1 MADENTNEKMNN
13 ENEKKPFVHLHV
25 HTEYSLL
32 DGAARLTRGK
42 KTPLVDTLIK
52 KNMPAVAITDHGNMY
67 GAYTLYKQCKNKG
80 IKPIIGCEFYTCS
93 NMRERTG
100 RNGEFNHLVL
110 LAKNDIG
117 YKNLVKLDSLAFTE
131 GFYYKP
137 RIDIEFLKEHSEGLI
152 CLSACLAGK
161 IPQYILNNE
170 YEKAKEYALMLKG
183 MFDEGDFYI
192 EIQNHGIA
200 DEIKVLPYLVKL
212 AREIGV
218 KLVATN
224 DCHYLEKKDAEMHD
238 VLLCVQ
244 TGKTYDDPNR
254 MRFEGNE
261 FYLKDY
267 DEMYELFKDYPESL
281 ETPFEIM
288 DKCNVTIKKED
299 LMPPYE
305 PDDKSKPADY
315 LRKIA
320 FEGLEKRYGTITK
333 EIEERAEYELNIIIR
348 MGFAEYY
355 LIVWDFI
362 DFARRNDIPV
372 GKGRGSGV
380 GSIIAYAIGITDVE
394 PLRYSLLFERFL
406 NPERVSNPDFD
417 IDFCQEGR
425 GKVKEYVVDRYGKDK
440 VCEIITFGTMACKAA
455 IKDVARVYNIPFETV
470 NKITKLIPGGKISV
484 DGVLGQGKPE
494 EKVPEL
500 IEMYEENEEIR
511 KVLDMA
517 RAVEGMPRQTGKHA
531 AGVVICK
538 EIISDFVPLQK
549 NGEDITTQF
558 QKDEVEELGML
569 KMDFLGLTTLTDVK
583 KAKQYIKETTGRVI
597 DFQELGYEDEE
608 VFKLLGTGE
617 TDAVFQLESAGMKK
631 FMKELQPK
639 SLEDI
644 IAGISLYRPGPMDSI
659 PKYIQS
665 KNNPETIS
673 YAHPM
678 LEPILNV
685 TYGCIVYQEQVM
697 QIVRELGGYTYG
709 RADLLRRAMSKK
721 KLDVMLAEKDTFLH
735 GCEYTPAKLDPANG
749 QILKPEVKAVDGCI
763 KRGVSEEIGS
773 AIFDEMESFASY
785 AFNKSHAAAYGVLA
799 YETAF
804 FKRYYPVQFIT
815 AVIND
820 RITKADEVAKYVQYL
835 RDTGYKVLP
844 PDVNRSFAEFRCEI
858 DDSGEV
864 CVRFGLSGIKNVG
877 ESAITLAVNEREEKG
892 PYKSLDNFLKR
903 TAKFAFNRKLL
914 ESLILGGAFDSL
926 GDNRATCMGS
936 YEKLVSLHSK
946 DSKMQALGQMS
957 IFELMD
963 DDGSADEKLVP
974 IEEYDTQKLLSM
986 EKEVL
991 NVYMSGHPL
1000 GSYSDEIRSMEF
1012 NLSQIKDLLV
1022 EDSGDEDENGTDDI
1036 ERRELAKQ
1044 FDRKK
1049 VTLGCMIQSFKR
1061 SVTKSGKTMGFGRV
1075 EDIYASID
1083 IVLFPAVFERHKE
1096 LLEKDNIILIEGTLE
1111 IGDRTQIN
1119 VQSLRSWSSSE
1130 DDKEKVKEQ
1139 PKKTETNP
1147 ASRLY
1152 VNFSELSDDEIGGVL
1167 RTLES
1172 YRGDCPAYGQRN
1184 GKLLD
1189 TNIKVAVTNQ
1199 LIWELSAIVG
1209 EKNVKYVEKK

>member
-362 DFARRNDIPV
+362 DFARRHDIPV

-517 RAVEGMPRQTGKHA
+517 RAEGGPERGGERSRVCKDRRENTRQA
-531 AGVVICK
+531 
-538 EIISDFVPLQK
+538 S
-549 NGEDITTQF
+549 
-558 QKDEVEELGML
+558 
-569 KMDFLGLTTLTDVK
+569 
-583 KAKQYIKETTGRVI
+583 
-597 DFQELGYEDEE
+597 
-608 VFKLLGTGE
+608 
-617 TDAVFQLESAGMKK
+617 
-631 FMKELQPK
+631 
-639 SLEDI
+639 
-644 IAGISLYRPGPMDSI
+644 
-659 PKYIQS
+659 
-665 KNNPETIS
+665 S
-673 YAHPM
+673 YA
-678 LEPILNV
+678 
-685 TYGCIVYQEQVM
+685 
-697 QIVRELGGYTYG
+697 
-709 RADLLRRAMSKK
+709 RR
-721 KLDVMLAEKDTFLH
+721 
-735 GCEYTPAKLDPANG
+735 
-749 QILKPEVKAVDGCI
+749 
-763 KRGVSEEIGS
+763 
-773 AIFDEMESFASY
+773 
-785 AFNKSHAAAYGVLA
+785 
-799 YETAF
+799 
-804 FKRYYPVQFIT
+804 
-815 AVIND
+815 
-820 RITKADEVAKYVQYL
+820 
-835 RDTGYKVLP
+835 
-844 PDVNRSFAEFRCEI
+844 
-858 DDSGEV
+858 
-864 CVRFGLSGIKNVG
+864 
-877 ESAITLAVNEREEKG
+877 
-892 PYKSLDNFLKR
+892 
-903 TAKFAFNRKLL
+903 
-914 ESLILGGAFDSL
+914 
-926 GDNRATCMGS
+926 
-936 YEKLVSLHSK
+936 
-946 DSKMQALGQMS
+946 
-957 IFELMD
+957 
-963 DDGSADEKLVP
+963 
-974 IEEYDTQKLLSM
+974 
-986 EKEVL
+986 
-991 NVYMSGHPL
+991 
-1000 GSYSDEIRSMEF
+1000 
-1012 NLSQIKDLLV
+1012 
-1022 EDSGDEDENGTDDI
+1022 
-1036 ERRELAKQ
+1036 
-1044 FDRKK
+1044 
-1049 VTLGCMIQSFKR
+1049 
-1061 SVTKSGKTMGFGRV
+1061 
-1075 EDIYASID
+1075 
-1083 IVLFPAVFERHKE
+1083 
-1096 LLEKDNIILIEGTLE
+1096 
-1111 IGDRTQIN
+1111 
-1119 VQSLRSWSSSE
+1119 
-1130 DDKEKVKEQ
+1130 
-1139 PKKTETNP
+1139 
-1147 ASRLY
+1147 
-1152 VNFSELSDDEIGGVL
+1152 
-1167 RTLES
+1167 
-1172 YRGDCPAYGQRN
+1172 
-1184 GKLLD
+1184 
-1189 TNIKVAVTNQ
+1189 
-1199 LIWELSAIVG
+1199 
-1209 EKNVKYVEKK
+1209 